1 MKSIKLV
8 SSKNFENFSKISI
21 QIFQYKVNIPIF
33 CHLHS
38 KRQCKTAYQRYDK
51 IQFWMEEEGQ
61 ASIRKPRL
69 PKSSSLT
76 RLSFGTLCQMIFHSQ
91 HDINIS
97 LRVKLAGKYHLPIIK
112 KDL

>member
-1 MKSIKLV
+1 MHFPEIVNRGRGLDELHWPMKSIKLV

-61 ASIRKPRL
+61 ASIRK
-69 PKSSSLT
+69 T
-76 RLSFGTLCQMIFHSQ
+76 
-91 HDINIS
+91 
-97 LRVKLAGKYHLPIIK
+97 
-112 KDL
+112 